1 MDSGKIKRKSAGK
14 DEDMM
19 MEKKKSRYRK
29 TDADWIPKS
38 WTAFIE
44 IH

>member
-1 MDSGKIKRKSAGK
+1 
-14 DEDMM
+14 MM
-19 MEKKKSRYRK
+19 MKKKKNRNQK
-29 TDADWIPKS
+29 QVPETEADWIPKS